1 MISSLILKILNI
13 YKFFDRSF
21 SIKNKTQKE
30 ANKIQLEL
38 LKDLIYKSK
47 NTKFGADHNFRNIN
61 NYFEYKEKV
70 PVRDYENIKEYIE
83 LVRNDG
89 HNILWPG
96 KPLYFAKTSGTT
108 SGTKYIPITKE
119 SLKNQINSASY
130 LLLSYLNERKSLRA
144 IGGKVMFIS
153 GSPNLDEKNNIKIGR
168 LSGIVNYHEP
178 SYLKHKILPS
188 KETNSIEDWEEKIN
202 KIVDETI
209 GQDLRILG
217 GIPPWVQMYFD
228 VLTKR
233 TGKKVKDVFPNLE
246 LLCHG
251 GVNFEPYK
259 KNLFD
264 SIGKKI
270 NTLETFPAS
279 EGFFAYQNSTNDD
292 SLILQINS
300 GIFYEFI
307 ELKNLSSKNPKRIM
321 VGDVKLNK
329 NYALILSSNAGLW
342 SYLIGDTIKFTSLNP
357 LKIKVTGRTKQFIS
371 SFGEHVIVE
380 EVEEALKKACE
391 VFNETQIIEF
401 TVGPRIKKS
410 KGKSQ
415 HEWLIEFKKLPKNLN
430 LFEKEIDL
438 NLQRLNS
445 YYEDLIKDGV
455 LSTLKIKP
463 LKRKSFINF
472 MKSKGKL
479 GGQNKVPRLS
489 NDDNLI
495 NEIIKFQ

>member
-1 MISSLILKILNI
+1 M
-13 YKFFDRSF
+13 
-21 SIKNKTQKE
+21 
-30 ANKIQLEL
+30 
-38 LKDLIYKSK
+38 LKDLVSKSK
-47 NTKFGADHNFRNIN
+47 NTRFGSDHNFRSIN
-61 NYFEYKEKV
+61 NYLEYKEKV

-89 HNILWPG
+89 NNILWPG

-130 LLLSYLNERKSLRA
+130 LLLSYLNEKKSLKA

-259 KNLFD
+259 KNLFN

-279 EGFFAYQNSTNDD
+279 EGFFAYQNSINDD
-292 SLILQINS
+292 SLID
-300 GIFYEFI
+300 
-307 ELKNLSSKNPKRIM
+307 M
-321 VGDVKLNK
+321 
-329 NYALILSSNAGLW
+329 
-342 SYLIGDTIKFTSLNP
+342 
-357 LKIKVTGRTKQFIS
+357 
-371 SFGEHVIVE
+371 
-380 EVEEALKKACE
+380 
-391 VFNETQIIEF
+391 
-401 TVGPRIKKS
+401 
-410 KGKSQ
+410 
-415 HEWLIEFKKLPKNLN
+415 
-430 LFEKEIDL
+430 
-438 NLQRLNS
+438 
-445 YYEDLIKDGV
+445 
-455 LSTLKIKP
+455 
-463 LKRKSFINF
+463 
-472 MKSKGKL
+472 
-479 GGQNKVPRLS
+479 
-489 NDDNLI
+489 
-495 NEIIKFQ
+495 